1 MKSFS
6 FGTYTSSDG
15 KNIGELI
22 LLVTCHR
29 VVQFQRVVISQ
40 CWAQKEALI
49 ERFNLQSGLSRGAYE
64 DPAVGYSCAHNA
76 SVNGLATDSTNTLL
90 TSGGYDGLLKVSC
103 LALLFVLSSGV
114 LHPVI
119 GLTSSQSSLS

>member
-1 MKSFS
+1 MAQSCAISASGDFAVL
-6 FGTYTSSDG
+6 GTEG
-15 KNIGELI
+15 G
-22 LLVTCHR
+22 
-29 VVQFQRVVISQ
+29 
-40 CWAQKEALI
+40 LI

-64 DPAVGYSCAHNA
+64 DPAVGSSCAHNA

>member
-1 MKSFS
+1 MKEHW
-6 FGTYTSSDG
+6 GTDFACDVAQS
-15 KNIGELI
+15 
-22 LLVTCHR
+22 CA
-29 VVQFQRVVISQ
+29 IS
-40 CWAQKEALI
+40 ASGDFAVLGTEGGLI

-64 DPAVGYSCAHNA
+64 DPAVGSSCAHNA